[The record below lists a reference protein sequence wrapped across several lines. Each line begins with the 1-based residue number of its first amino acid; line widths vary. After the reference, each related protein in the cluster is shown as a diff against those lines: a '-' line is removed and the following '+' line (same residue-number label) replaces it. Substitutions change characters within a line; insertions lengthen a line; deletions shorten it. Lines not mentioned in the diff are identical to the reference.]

1 MDFKDQIKLLGE
13 RVVKMKDNIQTEEG
27 TKNAFIMPFIQTL
40 GYDVFN
46 PSEVVPEYV
55 CDIGTKKGEK
65 IDYAIFRDEEP
76 IILIECKHWKQKLDI
91 HDGQLLRYFYVS
103 KAKFSILT
111 NGISYRFYTDLV
123 EANKMDEKPFL
134 EFNIDEIKETQ
145 VEKLKEFHK
154 TYFNP
159 ENICTSAFELKTTS
173 ILRQLV
179 YNELH
184 DPSDDFVRYFAKQAH
199 DSIVNSKIIDFYRP
213 LVKRTFTNLMN
224 ETLND
229 RLKSAITTEEEK
241 SNQPTSVEEELLVI
255 QPNSGKEIVTTEEEL
270 EGFYIIKSILR
281 PHIRIYLDKL
291 FKITRPPANF
301 TA

>member
-1 MDFKDQIKLLGE
+1 
-13 RVVKMKDNIQTEEG
+13 
-27 TKNAFIMPFIQTL
+27 MPFIQTL

-91 HDGQLLRYFYVS
+91 HDGQLLRYFHVS

-281 PHIRIYLDKL
+281 PHIRI
-291 FKITRPPANF
+291 
-301 TA
+301 